1 MSNPRLALVA
11 RILLGTA
18 LLMIVAGLYFLFVQQ
33 NTTVGAVLLAVGV
46 GDVVGAIVLS
56 RQRAG

>member
-18 LLMIVAGLYFLFVQQ
+18 LLMIGAGLYFVFVQQ

-46 GDVVGAIVLS
+46 GDVIGAIVLS

>member
-18 LLMIVAGLYFLFVQQ
+18 LLMMVAGLYFLFVQQ
-33 NTTVGAVLLAVGV
+33 NTLVGAVLLAVGV